1 MSNTEPK
8 PTDPTYLHFEGVYK
22 TRRDALVMYE
32 MILERIEKTPWMMAA
47 VKING
52 LELGELYQVVKVGSK
67 WRVQASEKHLAATQ
81 DRYKEM
87 GYGIR

>member
-8 PTDPTYLHFEGVYK
+8 PNDPTYLHFEGVYK
-22 TRRDALVMYE
+22 TRRDALIMYE
-32 MILERIEKTPWMMAA
+32 MILERIEKTPWMMEA
-47 VKING
+47 VKAAG
-52 LELGELYQVVKVGSK
+52 LTLGELYRVMKVGTK
-67 WRVQASEKHLAATQ
+67 WRVKASEKHLAATK

>member
-8 PTDPTYLHFEGVYK
+8 PTDPTYIDFEGVYK

-32 MILERIEKTPWMMAA
+32 MILERIEKTAWMMEA
-47 VKING
+47 VKAAG
-52 LELGELYQVVKVGSK
+52 LTLAELYRVVQVGTK
-67 WRVQASEKHLAATQ
+67 WRVQASEKHLAATK

>member
-1 MSNTEPK
+1 MSNTDK
-8 PTDPTYLHFEGVYK
+8 PTNDPTYLHFEGVYK

-32 MILERIEKTPWMMAA
+32 MILERIEKTPWMMEA
-47 VKING
+47 VKTAG
-52 LELGELYQVVKVGSK
+52 LELGELYRVMKVGTK
-67 WRVQASEKHLAATQ
+67 WRVKASEKHLAATK

>member
-1 MSNTEPK
+1 MSNTNK
-8 PTDPTYLHFEGVYK
+8 PTDPTYIQFEGVYK

-47 VKING
+47 VKVNG
-52 LELGELYQVVKVGSK
+52 LTLSELYQVVTVGSK
-67 WRVQASEKHLAATQ
+67 WRVQASEKHLAATK
-81 DRYKEM
+81 DRYREM

>member
-1 MSNTEPK
+1 MNNTK
-8 PTDPTYLHFEGVYK
+8 PTNDPTYLHFEGIYK

-32 MILERIEKTPWMMAA
+32 MILERIEKTPWMMEA

-52 LELGELYQVVKVGSK
+52 LTLAELYQVVKVGTK
-67 WRVQASEKHLAATQ
+67 WRVQASAKHLAATK
-81 DRYKEM
+81 DRYREM

>member
-1 MSNTEPK
+1 MSNTNK
-8 PTDPTYLHFEGVYK
+8 PTDPTYLHFEGIYK
-22 TRRDALVMYE
+22 TRREALVMYE

-47 VKING
+47 VKAAG
-52 LELGELYQVVKVGSK
+52 LTLPELYRVVKVGTK